1 MDALGL
7 HITRIDSLQYCKAQ
21 AQCTKIGSNLGFAV
35 RSCRDMESWLTEG
48 MLCIE
53 LKGIRKPL
61 EYFFVVMKL
70 TYTIP
75 SLVMMLPAPRA
86 LSSAKPAK

>member
-1 MDALGL
+1 MNA
-7 HITRIDSLQYCKAQ
+7 
-21 AQCTKIGSNLGFAV
+21 
-35 RSCRDMESWLTEG
+35 
-48 MLCIE
+48 CIE

-70 TYTIP
+70 TYTVP

-86 LSSAKPAK
+86 LSGAKPAE